1 MEVDDSAGHAKLRTS
16 VFFTQFMDVTWGGA
30 KGTKM
35 RSTAATSECLVL
47 GAAEKTVTS
56 QGREHA
62 CKLKKKTGD
71 TQHVCLKPSDAP
83 PFCDLDVPPATRL
96 SGKTEESNTGEIVD
110 DILRGCVGKPKG
122 KRQVLWEGDLWADD
136 INGNENAPD
145 HQNVDKF
152 FRGGVPT

>member
-83 PFCDLDVPPATRL
+83 PFCDLDVPPRPVFLARRRKATLERL
-96 SGKTEESNTGEIVD
+96 STIFYVVALESRRARDRCCGKGTCGWT
-110 DILRGCVGKPKG
+110 
-122 KRQVLWEGDLWADD
+122 
-136 INGNENAPD
+136 
-145 HQNVDKF
+145 
-152 FRGGVPT
+152 T